1 VGGEDEGEGC
11 EVLLGVH
18 RSLILTALAAA
29 CRCQK
34 LSPAQ
39 HRAPAR

>member
-1 VGGEDEGEGC
+1 VGGEDEREGC

-18 RSLILTALAAA
+18 RSLILTALAVE
-29 CRCQK
+29 RQCQK
-34 LSPAQ
+34 LPPAQ